1 MGTHMHTFHV
11 NTNTTTNTKYRPH
24 PSLNYN
30 RPDFCFSPRS
40 PQSSPLDYKEDR
52 VPWTAYIE
60 TDCLSVDK
68 SVVKD
73 DEINSTAN
81 TTVSIGDLLTRT
93 RTFLPGSL
101 PGPAVHRVQQ
111 SEPEQMEAPHIREDD
126 QWPSV
131 LEQLHS
137 STRSDHSWPSVVEQI
152 RRPVPN
158 STWND
163 LVDADATAEVGDF
176 DEVCNESCSQPV
188 VSAPANTTTPAWASP
203 LKTWARGVKQK
214 RLRERKAK
222 QAARAARE
230 AEAHKKNQSWTQ
242 VISSRSGRRYYL
254 NTHTGDTTW
263 QLPQA
268 VQAAQERAAAQ
279 ESEVQRAAAE
289 NAEKEFDAFFG
300 GSQDPFQTTD
310 PFACDVFV
318 GNDEDPFCIR
328 VPASQCADLQRNAR
342 KSKWRRTKKG
352 TLKLRA
358 GAVQKARKRSQHV
371 NRGCTRLTKQV
382 PLVGVPAAA
391 A

>member
-30 RPDFCFSPRS
+30 RPDFCFSPQS
-40 PQSSPLDYKEDR
+40 PQSSPLDYKEDPI
-52 VPWTAYIE
+52 PWTAYIE
-60 TDCLSVDK
+60 TDFVSVDK
-68 SVVKD
+68 SVVLKD

-81 TTVSIGDLLTRT
+81 TTVSIGDLLTTT
-93 RTFLPGSL
+93 RTLL
-101 PGPAVHRVQQ
+101 PGPAVHRVQE
-111 SEPEQMEAPHIREDD
+111 SESEQMEAPHIRE
-126 QWPSV
+126 
-131 LEQLHS
+131 
-137 STRSDHSWPSVVEQI
+137 
-152 RRPVPN
+152 
-158 STWND
+158 ND
-163 LVDADATAEVGDF
+163 AEVGDF
-176 DEVCNESCSQPV
+176 DEGCNESSSQSV

-242 VISSRSGRRYYL
+242 VISSRSGRCYYL
-254 NTHTGDTTW
+254 NTHTGETTR
-263 QLPQA
+263 QLPRA

-279 ESEVQRAAAE
+279 EVEVQRAAAE

-300 GSQDPFQTTD
+300 ASQDPFQTTD

-371 NRGCTRLTKQV
+371 NRDCTRLTKQV
-382 PLVGVPAAA
+382 PLVGMPAAA